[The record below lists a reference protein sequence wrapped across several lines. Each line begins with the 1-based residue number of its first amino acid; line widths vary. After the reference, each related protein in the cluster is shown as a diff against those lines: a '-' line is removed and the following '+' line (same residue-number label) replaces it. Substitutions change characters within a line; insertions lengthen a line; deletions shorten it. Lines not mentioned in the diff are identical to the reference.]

1 MPEKCDSD
9 SESSTDDSLVD
20 VNYNAKQ
27 SKMRKSIASK
37 AKLNN
42 ATASAFENNSFKLQH
57 DKRVS
62 KRATKGQVSGRYS
75 PTLYMF
81 AILFTIALVLSAV
94 GAFPVLPLAS
104 NQTEISPI
112 LDGHTLWHPWERAIL
127 LSGYQFLIVSYK

>member
-42 ATASAFENNSFKLQH
+42 ATASAFENNSCKLQH

-104 NQTEISPI
+104 NQREISPI